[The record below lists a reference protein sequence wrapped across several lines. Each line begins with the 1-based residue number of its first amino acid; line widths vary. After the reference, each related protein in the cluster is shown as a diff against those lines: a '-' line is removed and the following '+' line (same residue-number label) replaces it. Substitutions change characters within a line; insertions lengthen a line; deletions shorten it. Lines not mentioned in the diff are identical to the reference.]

1 MTEEI
6 TREAAIRA
14 RAAAATGKTWHWA
27 GNTDFG
33 SPYLA
38 TWIPG
43 AGRCQ
48 VLSLVDYEREVDSED
63 GKKVRDEL
71 SEHYETTDA
80 LDAAMD
86 EWAETRDTRLV
97 LMGPD
102 LMVQDARDLA
112 VYEVAPEA
120 TSRQDRR
127 VYRAD
132 VSGIR
137 HPDAEFIE
145 HSRADIDYLLSE
157 NDRLRAVLSRDKQE
171 LCDSLLSKGTHL
183 TSDSEIREALAEQVH
198 QALGRDD
205 FGAADDDERDE
216 VLTVADA
223 VIKALPEL
231 GYTFPRS
238 IAREDLVDPEPK
250 YSAGGAVARAE
261 ALAAGDSNWMDA
273 AGPAHNSAP
282 Q

>member
-6 TREAAIRA
+6 SREAAICA

-27 GNTDFG
+27 GNTDLG

-48 VLSLVDYEREVDSED
+48 VLSLVDHEREVDSDEGRKARED
-63 GKKVRDEL
+63 L
-71 SEHYETTDA
+71 SDYYDTAEA

-86 EWAETRDTRLV
+86 EWAEVRDTRLV

-127 VYRAD
+127 VYRAE

-157 NDRLRAVLSRDKQE
+157 NDRLR
-171 LCDSLLSKGTHL
+171 
-183 TSDSEIREALAEQVH
+183 
-198 QALGRDD
+198 
-205 FGAADDDERDE
+205 
-216 VLTVADA
+216 
-223 VIKALPEL
+223 
-231 GYTFPRS
+231 
-238 IAREDLVDPEPK
+238 
-250 YSAGGAVARAE
+250 E
-261 ALAAGDSNWMDA
+261 ALAA
-273 AGPAHNSAP
+273 AGQKVPEPVLAEAG